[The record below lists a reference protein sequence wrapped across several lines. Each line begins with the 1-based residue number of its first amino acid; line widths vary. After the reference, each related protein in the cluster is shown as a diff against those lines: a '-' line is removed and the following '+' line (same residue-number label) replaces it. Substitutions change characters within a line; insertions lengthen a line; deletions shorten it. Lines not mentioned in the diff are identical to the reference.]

1 MNSTEPNEAVTV
13 ALTASN
19 EGKRKLKDKMQTM
32 TVISSITLNQVSTHF
47 TLMNKRW
54 SKTVVQPY
62 KHTASKWPSWL
73 KTTYLFFQ
81 KQTNGKPDGRLHSL
95 IA

>member
-32 TVISSITLNQVSTHF
+32 TVISSIKLNQISTHL
-47 TLMNKRW
+47 TLMNKR
-54 SKTVVQPY
+54 
-62 KHTASKWPSWL
+62 
-73 KTTYLFFQ
+73 
-81 KQTNGKPDGRLHSL
+81 
-95 IA
+95 